1 VLVNGFVHI
10 DSGIGHA
17 LYMPLVYIMQSA
29 VVETKLFKNNRTQAV
44 RLPKAVA
51 FPDSVDK
58 VDIIAIGRSRLISP
72 ADACWDEWFEAAPAS
87 ADFMT
92 DRDQNIEQQRESL

>member
-1 VLVNGFVHI
+1 
-10 DSGIGHA
+10 
-17 LYMPLVYIMQSA
+17 
-29 VVETKLFKNNRTQAV
+29 VETKLFKNNRTQAV

-58 VDIIAIGRSRLISP
+58 VDIIAIRQSRLISP
-72 ADACWDEWFEAAPAS
+72 ADACWDEWFEAPPAS

-92 DRDQNIEQQRESL
+92 DRDQDIEQQRESL